1 MDSRNPGQAASS
13 RLAGSRVV
21 RSPAFTRSGIV
32 VTAGGLKA
40 ELRTSCLIGTRV
52 VRAAILVIL
61 FSAWSLQDA
70 AAHDPGLSSL
80 TIQQRTNSLEATLT
94 LAVKDAAR
102 VAELDEDN
110 DGRVTQAEFEQTRSL
125 LETAVTRQLFIAP
138 DGKVAEPQSVRS
150 KLDKNNNVEVRLDFP
165 ANGCSSL
172 EIQSKIIASLPLGH
186 RQDLQIQDS
195 RGEIIFE
202 QLLSAAEDHA
212 TVEMS
217 GAHSSIGAFEAARS
231 FANFVSLGMKHI
243 LTGYDHLLFLFGL
256 LLVARGFLC
265 SLGIITSFTIAHSIT
280 LAVATLQLVQI
291 PSRIVEPLIA
301 ASIVFVGA
309 ENLLRGDIPKARRM
323 VPFGFG
329 LIHGFGFAS
338 ALREAGI
345 GSGTGGIVLP
355 LFSFNLGVELG
366 QIMVAAVALPM
377 IWKLRENP
385 MFITRWAP
393 ACSTAVVLLGSFW
406 FVERVWL
413 T

>member
-13 RLAGSRVV
+13 LLAGSRTV
-21 RSPAFTRSGIV
+21 RG
-32 VTAGGLKA
+32 
-40 ELRTSCLIGTRV
+40 
-52 VRAAILVIL
+52 AILAVL
-61 FSAWSLQDA
+61 FLLLPLEYAKG
-70 AAHDPGLSSL
+70 HDPGLSSL
-80 TIQQRTNSLEATLT
+80 TIRQRTNGLVATLT
-94 LAVKDAAR
+94 LAVRDAAQI
-102 VAELDEDN
+102 AELDEDH
-110 DGRVTQAEFEQTRSL
+110 DGIVTQAEFAQTGSQ
-125 LETAVTRQLFIAP
+125 LETVVARQIVIAV
-138 DGKVAEPQSVRS
+138 DSKVIKDISIHSR
-150 KLDKNNNVEVRLDFP
+150 LDENNNVEVLLNADAVVFS
-165 ANGCSSL
+165 NL
-172 EIQSKIIASLPLGH
+172 EIQSKLIASLPLGH
-186 RQDLQIQDS
+186 RQYLQIQNAT
-195 RGEIIFE
+195 GKTVFE
-202 QLLSAAEDHA
+202 RLLSAAADRA
-212 TVEMS
+212 TVQLPHTDASTVALEVV
-217 GAHSSIGAFEAARS
+217 RS
-231 FANFVSLGMKHI
+231 FTNFLCLGVKHI

-256 LLVARGFLC
+256 LLMARGFFS

-291 PSRIVEPLIA
+291 PTRIVEPLIA

-366 QIMVAAVALPM
+366 QITVAAVALPI

-393 ACSTAVVLLGSFW
+393 ACSAAVVLLGSFW
-406 FVERVWL
+406 FVQRVWL